1 VAEGPLGRVDQ
12 LALDPGVSLDAEAKE
27 VTVAIPPLRR
37 GDTGGSNEDVP
48 YFIVHRVGKGKA
60 LLLNFAAR
68 PGLGLGKALA
78 PHLAEVGVKPCIV
91 VEDDQGN
98 RIGSLLP
105 YRDGEA
111 YSLIL
116 SAQVEYPQRVTLP
129 APAHC
134 YLAQEGRYLG
144 FTDQPVIPVDRSLW
158 MRVLVC
164 LPYAAGQLTLARQPG
179 EHPREHKFR
188 LALRAS
194 GKPLAVGRWP
204 LAQSPDSGKS
214 QIANLKSKIVN
225 PIGYHVIRVTVTG
238 PDGQERDPYA
248 ANVAAPGGVGEYV
261 LPLAANDPRGRWTV
275 TATDVAS
282 GAAARVQFQG

>member
-1 VAEGPLGRVDQ
+1 
-12 LALDPGVSLDAEAKE
+12 
-27 VTVAIPPLRR
+27 
-37 GDTGGSNEDVP
+37 
-48 YFIVHRVGKGKA
+48 
-60 LLLNFAAR
+60 
-68 PGLGLGKALA
+68 
-78 PHLAEVGVKPCIV
+78 
-91 VEDDQGN
+91 
-98 RIGSLLP
+98 LP

-144 FTDQPVIPVDRSLW
+144 FTDQPVIAVDRSLW

-164 LPYAAGQLTLARQPG
+164 LPYAVGRLTLSRQPG
-179 EHPREHKFR
+179 EPPREHKFR
-188 LALRAS
+188 LTLRA
-194 GKPLAVGRWP
+194 GRGPMAAGRWP
-204 LAQSPDSGKS
+204 IEQNPDSGKS
-214 QIANLKSKIVN
+214 QIANRKSKIVN
-225 PIGYHVIRVTVTG
+225 PIGYHVIRVTVAG
-238 PDGQERDPYA
+238 PDGQEVGRHPFVAYYA